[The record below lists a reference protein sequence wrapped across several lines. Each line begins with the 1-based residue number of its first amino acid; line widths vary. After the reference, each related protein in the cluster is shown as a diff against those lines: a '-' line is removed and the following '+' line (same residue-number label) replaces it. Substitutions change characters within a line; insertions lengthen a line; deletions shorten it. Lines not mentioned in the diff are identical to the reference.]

1 MSKAKTES
9 PYMYTTIEKAMQALS
24 WAEQDVAADHGEDM
38 VAEGYNDLVDGIAFD
53 CSPSV
58 RKEFLRRTRGF

>member
-9 PYMYTTIEKAMQALS
+9 PYMYDTIEKAMQALS
-24 WAEQDVAADHGEDM
+24 WAEHDVAADYGEDM
-38 VAEGYNDLVDGIAFD
+38 VQEGYNDLVDGIAID

-58 RKEFLRRTRGF
+58 RREFLSRTRGF

>member
-1 MSKAKTES
+1 MAMTKDSE
-9 PYMYTTIEKAMQALS
+9 YMYTTIEQAMRALRD
-24 WAEQDVAADHGEDM
+24 AEHDVAADYGEDM
-38 VAEGYNDLVDGIAFD
+38 VQEGYNDLVDGIAFD